1 MSDKDKIV
9 KFEQPSSLLLMAN
22 RYLWAIVLVIV
33 VITLSLGY
41 FLFLHGRVSTI
52 GLAREGAT
60 EVNKEVEEEKALVQE
75 VSDLAQ
81 EYADLRA
88 SRESDLQR
96 LQKILPDEPQIA
108 ELLVAAERLA
118 FDNNLLLSNID
129 IVDSSDNASEF
140 TEDGE
145 EVKNSSKLK
154 FLTINM
160 AVQQMLDEEGEPLGD
175 GDAYDKL
182 KVYLNVLEKSIR
194 LFDIESVSF
203 SGAESPDT
211 PLTADFTMT
220 TYFSSN

>member
-1 MSDKDKIV
+1 
-9 KFEQPSSLLLMAN
+9 
-22 RYLWAIVLVIV
+22 
-33 VITLSLGY
+33 
-41 FLFLHGRVSTI
+41 
-52 GLAREGAT
+52 
-60 EVNKEVEEEKALVQE
+60 LVQE